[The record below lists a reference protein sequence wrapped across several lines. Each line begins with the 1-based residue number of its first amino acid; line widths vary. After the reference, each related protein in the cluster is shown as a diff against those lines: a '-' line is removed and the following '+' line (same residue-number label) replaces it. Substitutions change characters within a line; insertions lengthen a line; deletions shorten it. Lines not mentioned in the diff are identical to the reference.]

1 MNDKVKAV
9 SGLIKAYATL
19 HAPNSLYSIEE
30 FSKTTN
36 WLKDQSSLIS
46 HSLMLFLTCFWKN
59 YSDAQF
65 KEPTELESD
74 ELIQILVWKP
84 RQIL

>member
-1 MNDKVKAV
+1 MKRIIIIEYVSSFMNDKVKAV

-36 WLKDQSSLIS
+36 
-46 HSLMLFLTCFWKN
+46 
-59 YSDAQF
+59 
-65 KEPTELESD
+65 
-74 ELIQILVWKP
+74 
-84 RQIL
+84 